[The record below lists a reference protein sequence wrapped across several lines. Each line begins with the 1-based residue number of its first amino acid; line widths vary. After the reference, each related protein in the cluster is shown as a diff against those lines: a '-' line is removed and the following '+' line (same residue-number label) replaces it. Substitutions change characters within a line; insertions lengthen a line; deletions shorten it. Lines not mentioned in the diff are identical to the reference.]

1 MTMLNQYTPSS
12 RAAYT
17 NASRYLTRPLGPI
30 LAGAAL
36 RAGLGLPFLL
46 AGAIKIVYD
55 LGLYFGFRNVP
66 LASAAALYAALRFLE
81 AYGLWRN
88 RRWAEWLAALSG
100 AIYIPFELY
109 ELHRGVSWL
118 KLAALLLNAAVLAYM
133 CRVLL
138 TPGRR

>member
-1 MTMLNQYTPSS
+1 MALFEAAKGALVLIAGFGLAAWLHRDAQRVADLLVGRLHLDAAKRYPRIFLELAENISS
-12 RAAYT
+12 AQLWT
-17 NASRYLTRPLGPI
+17 
-30 LAGAAL
+30 
-36 RAGLGLPFLL
+36 
-46 AGAIKIVYD
+46 
-55 LGLYFGFRNVP
+55 

-118 KLAALLLNAAVLAYM
+118 KLAALLLNAAVVAYM